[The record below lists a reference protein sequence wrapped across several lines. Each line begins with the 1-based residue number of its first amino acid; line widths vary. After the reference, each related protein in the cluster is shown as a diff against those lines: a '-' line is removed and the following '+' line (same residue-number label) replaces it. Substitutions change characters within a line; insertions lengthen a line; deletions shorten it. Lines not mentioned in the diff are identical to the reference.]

1 MKQTIISS
9 EYLNAVKAIKQ
20 AILESRYRAARH
32 VNKEVLAL
40 NYGIGRF
47 ISINSRSAKWGSN
60 AIAVIS
66 SLLRQEL
73 PGVKGYSEASIKMMR
88 TFYEEW
94 RCLFENRQL
103 PIDDLGNQLM
113 LSHINDKIEIRQL
126 VTDELSASDLACFL
140 NVGFT
145 NHYVILTKTKSKE
158 ERLFYIRRCA
168 AEFWKVETTKYYL
181 SENLFKKEGTIQQT
195 NFNKTIDNVAFK
207 QRALQSFKDEYL
219 LDFVNIEDPELVD
232 ERVIEQ
238 RIIQN
243 VKNFIMA
250 FGADFTFMGNQYRL
264 EVAGQEFVV
273 DLLFFSRRLRSL
285 VAFELKRGEFK
296 PEYTGKMNFYLAAL
310 DKYVKLPDENPS
322 IGIILCKTKNDEIVE
337 LSFSDTSKPMGVAT
351 YRTSQELPPE
361 IRQALPDM
369 EDLKKLITE

>member
-94 RCLFENRQL
+94 RYLFENRQL
-103 PIDDLGNQLM
+103 PIDDLGNQLI

-168 AEFWKVETTKYYL
+168 TEFWI
-181 SENLFKKEGTIQQT
+181 N
-195 NFNKTIDNVAFK
+195 
-207 QRALQSFKDEYL
+207 
-219 LDFVNIEDPELVD
+219 
-232 ERVIEQ
+232 
-238 RIIQN
+238 
-243 VKNFIMA
+243 M
-250 FGADFTFMGNQYRL
+250 
-264 EVAGQEFVV
+264 
-273 DLLFFSRRLRSL
+273 
-285 VAFELKRGEFK
+285 
-296 PEYTGKMNFYLAAL
+296 
-310 DKYVKLPDENPS
+310 
-322 IGIILCKTKNDEIVE
+322 
-337 LSFSDTSKPMGVAT
+337 
-351 YRTSQELPPE
+351 
-361 IRQALPDM
+361 
-369 EDLKKLITE
+369 